1 MSAFVFSDQIRA
13 LEQSALARCDPAF
26 ARIDQTAEANTRKV
40 LDAFHR
46 HRISET
52 FFAGSTG
59 YGLGDRGRD
68 ALDALF
74 ADVFGGEAALV
85 RVGLVS
91 GTHAI
96 AAALFGA
103 LSPGQTLL
111 YVTGLPYD
119 TLHGVIGLTGNHHG
133 SMKHYGMGYAQ
144 INPARDGGPD
154 YDAIRAAAA
163 KSDVGVVAIQ
173 RSRGY
178 STRRSL
184 TILEIE
190 QICQIVRTV
199 NPTVPIFVDNCY
211 GEFVETQEPL
221 DMGADLI
228 AGSLIKNPGGG
239 LAPCGGYIVGRAD
252 LVQAAA
258 SRMTAPGIGGD
269 YGATLG
275 HSRLLYQG
283 LFMAPHTVAQALKT
297 AVFAAAVMESLGF
310 YADPAPEAIRSDII
324 QMIQFGNPEA
334 LTRFCQG
341 IQQGAPVDAYVTP
354 EPGDMPGYDCP
365 VIMAAG
371 AFIQGASIELSAD
384 GPLREPYAAYLQ
396 GGLTFES
403 GKLGVLCAA
412 QRMLEGG

>member
-1 MSAFVFSDQIRA
+1 MSAFAFSPQIRG
-13 LEQSALARCDPAF
+13 LEQSALTRCAPAF
-26 ARIDQTAEANTRKV
+26 ARIDQMAEANTRKI
-40 LDAFHR
+40 LDAFHQ

-74 ADVFGGEAALV
+74 AHVFGGEAALV

-96 AAALFGA
+96 ASALFGA

-111 YVTGLPYD
+111 YVTGAPYD

-133 SMKHYGMGYAQ
+133 SMKHYGINYAQ
-144 INPARDGGPD
+144 IDPAHDGGPD
-154 YDAIRAAAA
+154 YDSIREAAAD
-163 KSDVGVVAIQ
+163 SHIGVVAIQ

-178 STRRSL
+178 STRKSL
-184 TILEIE
+184 TISEIE
-190 QICQIVRTV
+190 QICQIVRAV
-199 NPTVPIFVDNCY
+199 NPTVPIFADNCY
-211 GEFVETQEPL
+211 GEFVESQEPL
-221 DMGADLI
+221 DVGADLI

-239 LAPCGGYIVGRAD
+239 LAPCGGYIAGRSD

-258 SRMTAPGIGGD
+258 GRMTAPGIGGD

-275 HSRLLYQG
+275 HGRLLYQG

-310 YADPAPEAIRSDII
+310 HADPAPEAIRSDII
-324 QMIQFGNPEA
+324 QMIQFGNPED

-412 QRMLEGG
+412 QRMLEDR